1 MKTDYYELLGVPTDA
16 SDTDLKK
23 AYRKKAL
30 QLHPDKNPDDVEGAT
45 ARFALV
51 RAAYEVL
58 SDPQERSW
66 YDSHKNQILN
76 DSEVYDSTTED
87 FIIPSISVEEL
98 YRYFNP
104 SFYGKI
110 DDSQAGFYYVVG
122 SLFGR
127 LASEEIN
134 HGRQQG
140 IKEYENF
147 QDNAPNVNALDDSV
161 LMFPKFGTSSTTY
174 ATDVRNFYNV
184 WSSFQTCKTFSWKDE
199 YRISQAPDRKTRRL
213 MEKENKKF
221 RDNARKEFNETVRNY
236 VQFIKKRDPR
246 VKKGLSEFEKEKKRK
261 QMEEINNQVKL
272 NKQERLQNLNK
283 FEVQDWQKLSLEE
296 LNELEEM
303 LDEEYNSDDSEFDE
317 FEEPEEQEIF
327 ECIVCD
333 KFFKSEKQLEIHENS
348 NKHRKAL
355 NKLRWEMRK
364 EGQELGIDE
373 FETASEGED
382 DSVSDS
388 LYQAVNKKDDSD
400 SSSEVNNMNGDIH
413 GSYPGEESQ
422 ESKSSGKLEEEE
434 ELESPETKKP
444 KPIKSFKKA
453 KKLDLNEELAKISSD
468 LATGITLDDD
478 DVNYDDWSSGK
489 KSKKKKKK
497 SPAQNIGS
505 SVSLSSS
512 EPLDTEICETCKET
526 FTSRN
531 KLFQHVKETKHAA
544 PKTNSKKKNKR

>member
-76 DSEVYDSTTED
+76 DSEVYDSTTDD

-104 SFYGKI
+104 SFYGRL

-140 IKEYENF
+140 LEEYNKF

-161 LMFPKFGTSSTTY
+161 LMFPKFGTSSTDY
-174 ATDVRNFYNV
+174 ATNVRNFYNV

-199 YRISQAPDRKTRRL
+199 YRISLAPDRKTRRL

-221 RDNARKEFNETVRNY
+221 RDSARKEFNETVRNF

-246 VKKGLSEFEKEKKRK
+246 VKKGISEFEKEKKRK
-261 QMEEINNQVKL
+261 QMEDINNQVKL

-283 FEVQDWQKLSLEE
+283 FEVQDWQKLSLDE

-317 FEEPEEQEIF
+317 FEEPEEQDIY

-333 KFFKSEKQLEIHENS
+333 KFFKSERQLEIHEKS

-364 EGQELGIDE
+364 EGQELGIDQ

-382 DSVSDS
+382 D
-388 LYQAVNKKDDSD
+388 
-400 SSSEVNNMNGDIH
+400 
-413 GSYPGEESQ
+413 
-422 ESKSSGKLEEEE
+422 
-434 ELESPETKKP
+434 LESESSISENEIDIQQVPSEEKDVEDNIQVSSDFNEKQETIVLDVKNEDPISPEVEKSKP
-444 KPIKSFKKA
+444 VKSFKKS

-468 LATGITLDDD
+468 LASGISLDNDDD
-478 DVNYDDWSSGK
+478 KDDDWGNEK
-489 KSKKKKKK
+489 KNKKKKKK
-497 SPAQNIGS
+497 SLPQNGGS
-505 SVSLSSS
+505 SISLSSA
-512 EPLDTEICETCKET
+512 EPVDTERCETCKET
-526 FTSRN
+526 FPSRN

-544 PKTNSKKKNKR
+544 PKTNLKKKKRK